1 MDLSVVIP
9 VYNEEESLGE
19 LTGWI
24 RKVLKDS
31 GLVYELIF
39 VDDGSRD
46 GSWKVIRSLSD
57 GNSNIKALRFR
68 RNYGKSAALNEGF
81 KASTGKVVITMDA
94 DLQDSPDELPA
105 LYGMIA
111 DQGYDLV
118 SGWKKK
124 RRDPLNKTLP
134 SKVFNLTT
142 RAISGIKLH
151 DFNCGLKA
159 YSGDLVK
166 SIEIQGEMHRYIPV
180 IAKWAGF
187 DKIGEKV
194 VEHHERRFGKSKY
207 GMSRFIKGYLDL
219 LSITFISKFGKRP
232 MHLFGSI
239 GSLMFLVGFVIAGHL
254 AYAKFF
260 HEAYRMTERPLF
272 YFGLL
277 AMILGT
283 QLFVTGFLA
292 ELVSQAFQ
300 KMGNQYSIS
309 ERINIQEDNK

>member
-1 MDLSVVIP
+1 MDLSIVIP

-19 LTGWI
+19 LAGWI
-24 RKVLKDS
+24 RRVLS
-31 GLVYELIF
+31 GQGLTYEIIF

-46 GSWKVIRSLSD
+46 GSWAVIRD
-57 GNSNIKALRFR
+57 QANKWPEIKGIRFR
-68 RNYGKSAALNEGF
+68 RNYGKSAALNTGF
-81 KASTGKVVITMDA
+81 KAAQGRVVITMDA
-94 DLQDSPDELPA
+94 DLQDSPDEIPA
-105 LYGMIA
+105 IYQMIEN
-111 DQGYDLV
+111 QGFDMV

-124 RRDPLNKTLP
+124 RRDPINKTLP
-134 SKVFNLTT
+134 SKIFNLTT
-142 RAISGIKLH
+142 RLISGIRLH

-159 YSGDLVK
+159 YRGDLVK
-166 SIEIQGEMHRYIPV
+166 SIDIQGEMHRYIPV
-180 IAKWAGF
+180 VAKWAGF

-194 VEHHERRFGKSKY
+194 VEHRERRYGKSKY
-207 GMSRFIKGYLDL
+207 GMSRFMKGYLDL
-219 LSITFISKFGKRP
+219 LTITFITKFGKRP

-239 GSLMFLVGFVIAGHL
+239 GSLMFLAGFIIAGQL

-292 ELVSQAFQ
+292 ELVSLAFQ
-300 KMGNQYSIS
+300 KMGNQYSIA
-309 ERINIQEDNK
+309 EQINIQEDIS

>member
-24 RKVLKDS
+24 RKVLSDR
-31 GLVYELIF
+31 GLSYELIF

-46 GSWKVIRSLSD
+46 GSWKVIRSLSA
-57 GNSNIKALRFR
+57 GNSDIKALRFR

-105 LYGMIA
+105 LYDMIVI
-111 DQGYDLV
+111 QGYDLV

-142 RAISGIKLH
+142 RAISGIRLH

-159 YSGDLVK
+159 YSGELIK

-187 DKIGEKV
+187 GKIGEKV
-194 VEHHERRFGKSKY
+194 VDHRERRFGKSKY

-219 LSITFISKFGKRP
+219 LSITFITKFGKRP

-239 GSLMFLVGFVIAGHL
+239 GSLMFLIGFVIAGYL
-254 AYAKFF
+254 AYGRIF

-292 ELVSQAFQ
+292 ELVSQDSQ